1 MKLMIIVV
9 SDEYADEISSVLLKH
24 NFMATEVGSTGDVLQ
39 YGDTVLL
46 LGIREEQCDEVIAI
60 LKQEGHHSSNANTPY
75 NNEVSIHVMDVSNYL
90 KVNAA
95 NIIKD
100 KLQVQ

>member
-9 SDEYADEISSVLLKH
+9 SDEYADEITSVLLKH
-24 NFMATEVGSTGDVLQ
+24 NFMATEVGSTGDFLQ

-46 LGIREEQCDEVIAI
+46 LGIYDEQCDEVIAI
-60 LKQEGHHSSNANTPY
+60 LKKEGHYRSDSNAPY
-75 NNEVSIHVMDVSNYL
+75 NNEVSIHIINASNYL

-95 NIIKD
+95 NGVKD
-100 KLQVQ
+100 EL